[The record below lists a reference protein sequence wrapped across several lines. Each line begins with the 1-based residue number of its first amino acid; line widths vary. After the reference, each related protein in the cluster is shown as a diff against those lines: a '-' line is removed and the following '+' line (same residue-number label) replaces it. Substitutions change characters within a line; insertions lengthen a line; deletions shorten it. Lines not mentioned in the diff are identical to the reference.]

1 MEELSNSYPD
11 NVRHFNEVL
20 GVGRSCDLVSRD
32 YIIGGK
38 RARIWVIDGYGK
50 DEILERMG
58 AFWLSLTEA
67 DLTGLTEMQQFADR
81 FITFSET
88 DVSFD
93 GKDIVTSVLL
103 GKTLLLMEGL
113 SGAALCDAKN
123 YPTRGV
129 EEPPDGK
136 VLRGSHDG
144 FVEAVV
150 PNMALLRR
158 RIRDPH
164 LTMEGLKVGR
174 RSRTDAVL
182 CYLDD
187 KADPDLLAEIRTKL
201 NAIDVNSLI
210 MSQESVA
217 EAIRPKRKQW
227 YNPFP
232 KVRYTERPDSAAACV
247 MEGNIILMVDN
258 SPSVMILPTTFF
270 DFTQEANEFYFP
282 PLVGTYLRLL
292 RIAVFLISLLITPA
306 WYMMVSEP
314 NRLPGWL
321 DFLSSPEPAS
331 LPLLWQLLVVEFLI
345 DVLKLASLNTPD
357 SLSNSFSM
365 LGALILG
372 DFAVQAGWLGPEV
385 LVYMAF
391 VSVASFAQP
400 SYEIGYAFKL
410 LRVMLLLATAV
421 FDVWG
426 FFLGILGILVLLA
439 TTKPLVGKGYLYPL
453 IPFNGKALRRLFI
466 REPISRDNT

>member
-1 MEELSNSYPD
+1 MEQLSANYGENIRWFDES
-11 NVRHFNEVL
+11 L
-20 GVGRSCDLVSRD
+20 GVGRSCDVVSRD
-32 YIIGGK
+32 FAIGGR
-38 RARIWVIDGYGK
+38 RARIWVIDGYGR
-50 DEILERMG
+50 DAILERIG
-58 AFWLSLTEA
+58 AFWLSLKPA
-67 DLTGLTEMQQFADR
+67 DVQDLTEMQAFADR

-88 DVSFD
+88 NVSFD
-93 GKDIVTSVLL
+93 PADIVTNVLL

-113 SGAALCDAKN
+113 RGAALMDAKD
-123 YPTRGV
+123 YPTRSV

-144 FVEAVV
+144 FIEAVV

-164 LTMEGLKVGR
+164 LTMESHKVGT
-174 RSRTDAVL
+174 RSHTDAVL

-187 KADPDLLAEIRTKL
+187 KVDKTLLADLRKKL
-201 NAIDVNSLI
+201 KSIDAKSLA
-210 MSQESVA
+210 MAQESVA
-217 EAIRPKRKQW
+217 EAIRPKQW

-232 KVRYTERPDSAAACV
+232 KVRYTERPDTAAACI
-247 MEGNIILMVDN
+247 MEGSIILLVDN
-258 SPSVMILPTTFF
+258 SPSVMILPTSFF

-282 PLVGTYLRLL
+282 PLVGSYLRLL
-292 RIAVFLISLLITPA
+292 RVAVFLISLLITPL
-306 WYMMVSEP
+306 WYLMVSEP
-314 NRLPGWL
+314 GRLPHWL
-321 DFLSSPEPAS
+321 HFLASPEPAS
-331 LPLLWQLLVVEFLI
+331 LGLLWQLLVVEFLV

-400 SYEIGYAFKL
+400 SYEMGYAFKL
-410 LRVMLLLATAV
+410 LRVGLLLLTAA
-421 FDVWG
+421 FDIWG
-426 FFLGILGILVLLA
+426 FLAGVVGILVLLA
-439 TTKPLVGKGYLYPL
+439 TTKPIAGRGYLYPL
-453 IPFNGKALRRLFI
+453 IPFNATALRRLLI

>member
-1 MEELSNSYPD
+1 MEELSSNYGE
-11 NVRHFNEVL
+11 NVRRFNEIL

-58 AFWLSLTEA
+58 SFWLSLTES
-67 DLTGLTEMQQFADR
+67 DVKSLTEMQQFADR

-93 GKDIVTSVLL
+93 TEDIVTSVLL
-103 GKTLLLMEGL
+103 GKTLLVM
-113 SGAALCDAKN
+113 
-123 YPTRGV
+123 
-129 EEPPDGK
+129 
-136 VLRGSHDG
+136 
-144 FVEAVV
+144 V

-164 LTMEGLKVGR
+164 LTMEGHKVGL

-187 KADPDLLAEIRTKL
+187 KADPGLLEEIRTKL
-201 NAIDVNSLI
+201 NAIDVNSLV

-232 KVRYTERPDSAAACV
+232 KVRYTERPDSAAASI

-292 RIAVFLISLLITPA
+292 RIVVFLISLLITPA
-306 WYMMVSEP
+306 WYLMVSEP

-321 DFLSSPEPAS
+321 EFLSSPEPAS

-410 LRVMLLLATAV
+410 LRVTLLLVTAV

-426 FFLGILGILVLLA
+426 FCLGILGILVLLA